1 MRQRLFVLLLLLML
15 VMMLGVMIILIVTGT
30 FSVGK
35 SESEGIVSSELNH
48 ISNDIDLKYSL
59 WTAESLQMSKTVA
72 SEIETKLGAMGI
84 AVSDLANHPEV
95 LDTILDSEFE
105 SCSFYLQRSDC
116 SGVYLILDAT
126 VNPSA
131 ENASYAKAGLYLE
144 DTDPDSVSTDMESYY
159 LLHGFADIAASH
171 GIALHPQ
178 WEMEFN
184 IEDASYYAPVMENA
198 RSGSYEK
205 TKLYYW
211 SEPMYM
217 TGVSEQV
224 MLCSVPLIASD
235 GTVFG
240 VCGCEIDMQ
249 KFKDLFSP
257 HTDRYA
263 HIFTVFSKDA
273 PVAISL
279 DKSFV
284 CGGYTPVGKE
294 ILEIGKKKNSLYEY
308 TEKDGTVY
316 FGYQTDINLYPEGSP
331 YSNAQWQVSVLVR
344 KDDVMRSSVSLTRN
358 VILLLSVLLAAT
370 DLLAQQ
376 ISKRYITPILTGL
389 NAIKTNEYGDEKTKV
404 PEIDELIAYLSEH
417 KSEIA
422 EKTETMLSAMID
434 EFLARTQTL
443 TPAERAVFNLYLQDY
458 TAQETAQELFLSIN
472 TIKTHTKRIY
482 NKLNIGSR
490 EELMLYVEMLKE
502 AGRDIAQE

>member
-1 MRQRLFVLLLLLML
+1 
-15 VMMLGVMIILIVTGT
+15 
-30 FSVGK
+30 
-35 SESEGIVSSELNH
+35 
-48 ISNDIDLKYSL
+48 
-59 WTAESLQMSKTVA
+59 
-72 SEIETKLGAMGI
+72 
-84 AVSDLANHPEV
+84 
-95 LDTILDSEFE
+95 
-105 SCSFYLQRSDC
+105 
-116 SGVYLILDAT
+116 
-126 VNPSA
+126 
-131 ENASYAKAGLYLE
+131 
-144 DTDPDSVSTDMESYY
+144 
-159 LLHGFADIAASH
+159 
-171 GIALHPQ
+171 
-178 WEMEFN
+178 
-184 IEDASYYAPVMENA
+184 
-198 RSGSYEK
+198 
-205 TKLYYW
+205 
-211 SEPMYM
+211 MYM

-273 PVAISL
+273 PVTISL